1 MKRSIA
7 GIAVDSGRV
16 LVAKRKAGGAIGLRW
31 EFPGGKVEEGE
42 NDETALRREFEE
54 EFGVE
59 VKPLRPL
66 GTASFV
72 THSGRRTLAAWQVK
86 LPADAILELRE
97 HSMVAWLRREEL
109 EKLDLA
115 ESDKALLHLLTNA
128 ILESE

>member
-1 MKRSIA
+1 VKRSIA
-7 GIAVDSGRV
+7 GIAVESGRV

-66 GTASFV
+66 GTASFD
-72 THSGRRTLAAWQVK
+72 THSGQRTLAAWQVK
-86 LPADAILELRE
+86 LPADAFLELRE
-97 HSMVAWLRREEL
+97 HSMVAWLKMEEL

-115 ESDKALLHLLTNA
+115 ESDKALLHLLTTA
-128 ILESE
+128 ILESK

>member
-16 LVAKRKAGGAIGLRW
+16 LVAKRKEGGAIGLRW

-42 NDETALRREFEE
+42 EDKAALRREFEE

-59 VKPLRPL
+59 VHPLRCL
-66 GTASFV
+66 GTGSFS
-72 THSGRRTLAAWQVK
+72 THSGERLLVAWHVE
-86 LPADAILELRE
+86 LPKDCFLELRE
-97 HSMVAWLRREEL
+97 HSMIAWLRLDEL

-115 ESDKALLHLLTNA
+115 ESDRAILHLLAKN
-128 ILESE
+128 IPGLG